1 MAYRATLIAL
11 LLAGACSAQDLSKVP
26 STVRPWA
33 KYYAS
38 FKPQLDIEGEG
49 AINAIALSPDASL
62 LATAGPG
69 NNIVLWNAQDG
80 SKLATLAG
88 HEDAPLAVAF
98 SPNGAWLASCGKDKA
113 VILWDVALRKLAS
126 RPGSHSDEATCLAF
140 SRDSQWLASGGKDG
154 FVRTWDVAG
163 GKGLRNHEDT
173 WGKRDNKTA
182 HFTCVSFNPEGTQIT
197 AGATEG
203 RSLSWQFS
211 STSPNSSS
219 SHGGAGSCIAVG
231 FTPDGAHRYTV
242 LETTNI
248 SFQAQNR
255 AASSAYASPAAP
267 TTGFA
272 LAPNGRAFIVSG
284 KSSLQVFPLYFEAP
298 EEGRRTNTSLSVVA
312 TLKCELADIRMICLT
327 GDGKR
332 LAVLDVNGRI
342 QFWGS
347 DLPYPVE
354 PDADVAELDEVF
366 PQRAFAVT
374 GLAASSDS
382 AWLAVAADDLLIRLR
397 QNGQAAGNLA
407 GHAAAVRWLQWTD
420 NGRLLSCDVAGKAI
434 LWDVAR
440 LRAVAQVQ
448 LPAASLVACAPD
460 GSMLAVGADGEVA
473 IWDVVQGQRV
483 HVLSEKRPADK
494 IAAVDEVLW
503 SLDGERVAVR
513 RGAAI
518 EVYLANTMKAE
529 STAQVTGALRMGFSA
544 DSKKLRVMTAASLVT
559 VDCAGGNVD
568 STNELAPETDSAAQ
582 ITFASDG
589 SHVAWV
595 DVDGTR
601 IYGADGKLKK
611 TLPGMKSWTALAFEG
626 NGRLLTGASD
636 GRVRFWKLD

>member
-1 MAYRATLIAL
+1 MAYRAALIAL
-11 LLAGACSAQDLSKVP
+11 LLAGACSAQDLSKLP
-26 STVRPWA
+26 SAVRPWA

-49 AINAIALSPDASL
+49 AVNAIALSPDSSL

-69 NNIVLWNAQDG
+69 NHIVLWNAQDG

-98 SPNGAWLASCGKDKA
+98 SPNGQWLASCGKDKA

-126 RPGSHSDEATCLAF
+126 RPGSHGDEATCLAF

-154 FVRTWDVAG
+154 YVRTWDVAG

-173 WGKRDNKTA
+173 WGKRDNKTTY
-182 HFTCVSFNPEGTQIT
+182 FTCVSFSPDGTQIT

-219 SHGGAGSCIAVG
+219 SHGSAGNCIAVG
-231 FTPDGAHRYTV
+231 FTPEGTHRYAV
-242 LETTNI
+242 METANV
-248 SFQAQNR
+248 SFQPLNR
-255 AASSAYASPAAP
+255 AANSAYANPATPITGLAMAP
-267 TTGFA
+267 G
-272 LAPNGRAFIVSG
+272 GRAFFVSG
-284 KSSLQVFPLYFEAP
+284 KSSLQVFPLYFEIP
-298 EEGRRTNTSLSVVA
+298 EEGRRTSTSLPLAA

-347 DLPYPVE
+347 DLPFPVD

-374 GLAASSDS
+374 GLAASRDGAS
-382 AWLAVAADDLLIRLR
+382 LAVATDDLLIRLR

-420 NGRLLSCDVAGKAI
+420 NGRLLSCDAAGKAI

-440 LRAVAQVQ
+440 LRAAAQVQ
-448 LPAASLVACAPD
+448 LPAAALVACAPD
-460 GSMLAVGADGEVA
+460 GSMLAVAADGEVA
-473 IWDVVQGQRV
+473 IWDVVQGQKV
-483 HVLSEKRPADK
+483 HVLSEKGPPDK
-494 IAAVDEVLW
+494 VAAVDEVLW
-503 SLDGERVAVR
+503 SIDGERVAVR

-518 EVYLANTMKAE
+518 SVYLANTMKAE
-529 STAQVTGALRMGFSA
+529 SSAQVTGALRMGFGA
-544 DSKKLRVMTAASLVT
+544 DSKQLRVLTAATLVT
-559 VDCAGGNVD
+559 VGCADGAIE
-568 STNELAPETDSAAQ
+568 STLELAPETDSATQ

-611 TLPGMKSWTALAFEG
+611 TLPGMKGWTALAFEG
-626 NGRLLTGASD
+626 SGRLLTGASD